1 MSNNTESDDSHMD
14 LTELSEADLDD
25 EQKEE
30 LWSDRGGHRTP
41 VGVDVDYT
49 LSENVAY
56 DLVKYVR
63 SNTIRNEQQ
72 FLLTVLGYLTG
83 YMQNNDHYVSGVII
97 GTSSSGKT
105 HLMNQIENLFR
116 AEHMYQ
122 ATMGTDKSL
131 IYDGSW
137 DDAYIASLD
146 ELNKPSDTLIEFL
159 KSVHGDDDEF
169 VYKLTPDSAEK
180 REAEEI
186 QTIERTAK
194 PYWFLYAQSDSDFE
208 MWNRLMKIPVHESE
222 TKNRAV
228 GRMAFDEHH
237 INLGYSDE
245 NYGFDFDEGTLAL
258 QTHIASIPKA
268 IEDGD
273 IPGRVFIPNSEER
286 FGWKVWDVVA
296 PIFNHSRSESNRVYD
311 MISNVIRASA
321 LLNYK
326 NREVRELDIPNHPTG
341 EYIIAEPQDVANVL
355 ACRESLLASTHEL
368 DDKKRKICA
377 AIEHNTGQMNE
388 ADMST
393 IVDGLQNTD
402 MSMLTRTELRKNLE
416 KLHENYLIEIHRN
429 AAEDGNGDT
438 YQFYGWGEL
447 GFADVYRY
455 EDMFDSCFDPI
466 SGDNFIVSH
475 EAQRKE
481 LEDSG
486 QDLTKGADMEV
497 SSNTND
503 GGQMTLGGGSSRKIN
518 LEPHE
523 EAVRQYVKDALDGTR
538 VENLDDVPVEG
549 LLGLT
554 DPNDPDRGSTEIEDT
569 PLDPTNGCW
578 YQPDKP
584 NEWIEDEH
592 DARRE
597 VKQAI
602 RTLIEKRVMIYDEV
616 HEVNKSNEP
625 VDVTFAVLGEQDL

>member
-1 MSNNTESDDSHMD
+1 MSDNTEADDSNMD

-25 EQKEE
+25 EQKEK
-30 LWSDRGGHRTP
+30 LWSNRGGHRTP
-41 VGVDVDYT
+41 VDVDVDYN

-72 FLLTVLGYLTG
+72 FLLVALGYLTG
-83 YMQNNDHYVSGVII
+83 YFTDIDHYVSGVII

-105 HLMNQIENLFR
+105 HVQNQVENLFR
-116 AEHMYQ
+116 NEHMYQ
-122 ATMGTDKSL
+122 ATTGSDKSL
-131 IYDGSW
+131 IYDGEW
-137 DDAYIASLD
+137 ENAHIASLD
-146 ELNKPSDTLIEFL
+146 ELQKPSDTLIEFL
-159 KSVHGDDDEF
+159 KSVHSDDEQF
-169 VYKLTPDSAEK
+169 EYKLTPDSAEK
-180 REAEEI
+180 REAEEVE
-186 QTIERTAK
+186 TITRSAK
-194 PYWFLYAQSDSDFE
+194 PYWFLFAQTDSDFE
-208 MWNRLMKIPVHESE
+208 MWNRLMKVPVHESE
-222 TKNRAV
+222 SKNRAV
-228 GRMAFDEHH
+228 FRMAFDEHH
-237 INLGYSDE
+237 IQIGDSDE
-245 NYGFDFDEGTLAL
+245 NYGFDFEDGELAL
-258 QTHIASIPKA
+258 QAHIASIPKA
-268 IEDGD
+268 IGDGE
-273 IPGRVFIPNSEER
+273 IPGRVFLPNDEER
-286 FGWKVWDVVA
+286 FGWKVSNVVE

-311 MISNVIRASA
+311 MVANVIRASA

-326 NREVRELDIPNHPTG
+326 NREVRDLDIPNHPSG

-368 DDKKRKICA
+368 DDKKRKVCS

-393 IVDGLQNTD
+393 IVDGLQETD
-402 MSMLTRTELRKNLE
+402 MSMLSRTELRKNLE
-416 KLHENYLIEIHRN
+416 KLHENYLIEIHRG
-429 AAEDGNGDT
+429 AAEDGKSDT
-438 YQFYGWGEL
+438 YQFFGWGEL
-447 GFADVYRY
+447 GFANVYEY
-455 EDMFDSCFDPI
+455 EDLFDGCFDPI

-497 SSNTND
+497 SSNTGG
-503 GGQMTLGGGSSRKIN
+503 GGQMTLGGGSSRKIS

-523 EAVRQYVKDALDGTR
+523 EAVRQHVKDALDGTR
-538 VENLDDVPVEG
+538 VSNLDDVPVEG

-554 DPNDPDRGSTEIEDT
+554 DPNDPDRGAVEIEDT
-569 PLDPTNGCW
+569 PMDPTNGCW
-578 YQPDKP
+578 YQPDKS
-584 NEWIEDEH
+584 NEWVEDEH

-597 VKQAI
+597 VKQAV
-602 RTLIEKRVMIYDEV
+602 RTLIEKRVMIYDDV